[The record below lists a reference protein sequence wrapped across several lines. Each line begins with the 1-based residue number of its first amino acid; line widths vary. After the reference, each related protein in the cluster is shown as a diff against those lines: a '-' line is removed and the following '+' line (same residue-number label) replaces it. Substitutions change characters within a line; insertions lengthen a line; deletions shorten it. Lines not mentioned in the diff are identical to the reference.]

1 MQLSCV
7 WPSCQP
13 CALLHSP
20 LQSSACRPSLPHRCR
35 LLSQGDDGGSSAVV
49 TGRAASPPESFNGSA
64 LEWVLRKADESLD
77 EIEENP
83 PEYAKVIYDLSTGPI
98 GALTGCLSFLGCG
111 FLWICC
117 SRS

>member
-1 MQLSCV
+1 M
-7 WPSCQP
+7 
-13 CALLHSP
+13 
-20 LQSSACRPSLPHRCR
+20 LPP
-35 LLSQGDDGGSSAVV
+35 LSQGEDGGSSAAV

-98 GALTGCLSFLGCG
+98 GALFGCPSFLSCGC
-111 FLWICC
+111 LWICC
-117 SRS
+117 LPGDNGAAASFVEGLRRPSQLLQVPFSRC